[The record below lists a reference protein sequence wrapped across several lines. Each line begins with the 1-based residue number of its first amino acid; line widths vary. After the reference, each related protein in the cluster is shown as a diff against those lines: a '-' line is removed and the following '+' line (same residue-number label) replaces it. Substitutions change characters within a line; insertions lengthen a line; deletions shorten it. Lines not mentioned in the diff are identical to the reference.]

1 MTPLGRLAA
10 LSHLPAHSQPGSR
23 TASHLTVIVGR
34 ATGMVTVFETERLV
48 DREHNRLLYRFERLA
63 SLIAPS

>member
-1 MTPLGRLAA
+1 
-10 LSHLPAHSQPGSR
+10 
-23 TASHLTVIVGR
+23 
-34 ATGMVTVFETERLV
+34 MVTVFETERLV